1 MPKRTLPDEAF
12 SNTQP
17 AVCKRFKARWLSLP
31 AEIQAAIHY
40 MARPPHPTAQ
50 LMKQAFSNATNNW
63 HINGYSRTTKK
74 EGLELYIEHQL
85 LCEPLEDRIQLF
97 RVVQA
102 KNPHPLADIFEQAFF
117 SINYYTVAE
126 RNCQWRPCG
135 AYTECSAC
143 GSRYREEEVAL
154 RWEMNL
160 KTGAVAK
167 VLSRKIA
174 PCLNCL
180 HRNSLYGWF

>member
-63 HINGYSRTTKK
+63 HINAYNRTTKK
-74 EGLELYIEHQL
+74 EGLELYIEQQL
-85 LCEPLEDRIQLF
+85 LYEPLEDRILLF

-102 KNPHPLADIFEQAFF
+102 TNPHPLVKIFEQEFHTNNDDIVIQKAK
-117 SINYYTVAE
+117 
-126 RNCQWRPCG
+126 WR
-135 AYTECSAC
+135 AC
-143 GSRYREEEVAL
+143 GRVVSCPRCARRHREKEAIR
-154 RWEMNL
+154 RWEIDCN
-160 KTGAVAK
+160 TGVVAR
-167 VLSRKIA
+167 VRRQSWRT
-174 PCLNCL
+174 CLCGI
-180 HRNSLYGWF
+180 YG

>member
-17 AVCKRFKARWLSLP
+17 AVCKRFKARWLALP

-63 HINGYSRTTKK
+63 HIYEASRTTKK
-74 EGLELYIEHQL
+74 EGLELYIEQQL
-85 LCEPLEDRIQLF
+85 LCEPLQDRIQLF

-102 KNPHPLADIFEQAFF
+102 KNPHPLAKIFLQEFYVSDFTDTATQQ
-117 SINYYTVAE
+117 TKW
-126 RNCQWRPCG
+126 Q
-135 AYTECSAC
+135 AC
-143 GSRYREEEVAL
+143 GRVVTCPRCKYRYREQQFTQ
-154 RWEMNL
+154 RWGIDCN
-160 KTGAVAK
+160 TGAVAYIK
-167 VLSRKIA
+167 RLSRCTCDCGI
-174 PCLNCL
+174 
-180 HRNSLYGWF
+180 Y

>member
-63 HINGYSRTTKK
+63 HIYEASRTTKK
-74 EGLELYIEHQL
+74 EGLELYIEQQL

-97 RVVQA
+97 
-102 KNPHPLADIFEQAFF
+102 
-117 SINYYTVAE
+117 S
-126 RNCQWRPCG
+126 CG
-135 AYTECSAC
+135 AGQEP
-143 GSRYREEEVAL
+143 
-154 RWEMNL
+154 
-160 KTGAVAK
+160 
-167 VLSRKIA
+167 A
-174 PCLNCL
+174 PAGR
-180 HRNSLYGWF
+180 HF